1 MSSGIETSL
10 GVWRSIQNKFILIGS
25 DTSPTCFSSYEP
37 SFMTVEQALLS
48 FTLAAG
54 LLTITP
60 GLDTALVLRTAAVE
74 GGKQALLA
82 GIGICFGCLLWGTA
96 ASFGLSAV
104 LAVSSFTYNVLRI
117 VGAIYLGYLG
127 IKLFIRAF
135 ASTSS
140 NSTAEPALEEDKGRD
155 KSRWFKRGLL
165 TNLLNPKVG
174 VFYLSFLPQFI
185 PAGVQVWSF
194 SILLALIHATEGFLW
209 FLLLANATES
219 LSGWLRQR
227 KVVMAL
233 DTTMAA
239 IFIAFG
245 LRLAFDKAH

>member
-1 MSSGIETSL
+1 
-10 GVWRSIQNKFILIGS
+10 
-25 DTSPTCFSSYEP
+25 
-37 SFMTVEQALLS
+37 MTIEQALLS

-82 GIGICFGCLLWGTA
+82 GVGICFGCLLWGAA
-96 ASFGLSAV
+96 ASFGLSAL
-104 LAVSSFTYNVLRI
+104 LAVSAFAYNVLRI

-127 IKLFIRAF
+127 IKLIVRAF

-140 NSTAEPALEEDKGRD
+140 NGAVEPVCEEDKGRE
-155 KSRWFKRGLL
+155 SSLWLKRGLL
-165 TNLLNPKVG
+165 TDLLNPKVG

-194 SILLALIHATEGFLW
+194 SILLALIHATEGLLW
-209 FLLLANATES
+209 FLLLANATE
-219 LSGWLRQR
+219 LLAGWLRQR
-227 KVVMAL
+227 CVIMAL
-233 DTTMAA
+233 DSAMGA
-239 IFIAFG
+239 IFIGFG
-245 LRLAFDKAH
+245 LKLAFDKAR

>member
-1 MSSGIETSL
+1 
-10 GVWRSIQNKFILIGS
+10 
-25 DTSPTCFSSYEP
+25 
-37 SFMTVEQALLS
+37 MTVEQALLS

-82 GIGICFGCLLWGTA
+82 GIGICSGCLLWGAA
-96 ASFGLSAV
+96 ASFGLSA
-104 LAVSSFTYNVLRI
+104 LLTVSAFAYNVLRI

-127 IKLFIRAF
+127 IKLLISAF

-140 NSTAEPALEEDKGRD
+140 NSAVVSVLEENKGRD
-155 KSRWFKRGLL
+155 RSRWFKRGLL
-165 TNLLNPKVG
+165 TNLLNPKIG

-194 SILLALIHATEGFLW
+194 SILLALIHATEGLLW
-209 FLLLANATES
+209 FLVLTNATES
-219 LSGWLRQR
+219 LSRWLRQR
-227 KVVMAL
+227 RVVRAL
-233 DTTMAA
+233 DTATGA
-239 IFIAFG
+239 ILIGFG
-245 LRLAFDKAH
+245 LKLAFDKTR

>member
-1 MSSGIETSL
+1 MNI
-10 GVWRSIQNKFILIGS
+10 
-25 DTSPTCFSSYEP
+25 
-37 SFMTVEQALLS
+37 EQALLS

-74 GGKQALLA
+74 GKKQALLA
-82 GIGICFGCLLWGTA
+82 GVGICSGCLLWGAA
-96 ASFGLSAV
+96 ASFGLSAL
-104 LAVSSFTYNVLRI
+104 LAVSGFAYNVLRI

-135 ASTSS
+135 ASTSA
-140 NSTAEPALEEDKGRD
+140 NGAVEPVWKEDERTD
-155 KSRWFKRGLL
+155 SSLWLKRGFL

-174 VFYLSFLPQFI
+174 MFYLSFLPQFI

-194 SILLALIHATEGFLW
+194 SVLLASIHATEGILW

-219 LSGWLRQR
+219 LSSWLRQR
-227 KVVMAL
+227 RVVVAL
-233 DTTMAA
+233 DSAMGA
-239 IFIAFG
+239 ILIAFG
-245 LRLAFDKAH
+245 LKLALDKAR

>member
-1 MSSGIETSL
+1 MSI
-10 GVWRSIQNKFILIGS
+10 
-25 DTSPTCFSSYEP
+25 
-37 SFMTVEQALLS
+37 EQALLS

-82 GIGICFGCLLWGTA
+82 GVGICSGCLLWGAA
-96 ASFGLSAV
+96 ASFGLSAL
-104 LAVSSFTYNVLRI
+104 LAVSGFAYNVLRI

-140 NSTAEPALEEDKGRD
+140 SYAADPVWKEDKSMD
-155 KSRWFKRGLL
+155 DSMWFKRGLL

-185 PAGVQVWSF
+185 PAGVHVGSF
-194 SILLALIHATEGFLW
+194 SMLLASIHATEGILW
-209 FLLLANATES
+209 FLLVANATES

-227 KVVMAL
+227 PVVMAL
-233 DTTMAA
+233 DSAMGAV
-239 IFIAFG
+239 FIAFG
-245 LRLAFDKAH
+245 LKLAFDKAR

>member
-1 MSSGIETSL
+1 MNIEQ
-10 GVWRSIQNKFILIGS
+10 G
-25 DTSPTCFSSYEP
+25 
-37 SFMTVEQALLS
+37 LLS

-74 GGKQALLA
+74 GGKQARLA
-82 GIGICFGCLLWGTA
+82 GIGICFGCLVWGVA

-104 LAVSSFTYNVLRI
+104 FAVSAFAYNALRI

-135 ASTSS
+135 ASTSANGS
-140 NSTAEPALEEDKGRD
+140 VEPVWKENERTGSSLWLR
-155 KSRWFKRGLL
+155 RGLL

-194 SILLALIHATEGFLW
+194 SILLASIHAIEGLLW
-209 FLLLANATES
+209 FLLLTNATEL

-227 KVVMAL
+227 SVVMAL
-233 DTTMAA
+233 DGAMGA

-245 LRLAFDKAH
+245 LKLAFDKAR